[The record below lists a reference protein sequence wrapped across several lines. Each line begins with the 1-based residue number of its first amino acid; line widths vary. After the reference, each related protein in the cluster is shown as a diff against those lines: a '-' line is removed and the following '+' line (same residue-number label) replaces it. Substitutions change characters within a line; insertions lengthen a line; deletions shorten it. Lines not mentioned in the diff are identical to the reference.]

1 MGSHGAS
8 WGGAAYDRARE
19 SFSNPLMRRC
29 ESQYRFAT
37 LKTYP
42 DGVTSDF
49 HFAAEQ
55 DALHAWRYPDLT
67 THVRYFSDLLRDTV
81 DHEMAREAAAL
92 RDNGTASSR
101 PCAAMAGPQPAN
113 CVAISQTSLCLK
125 GGCIREPLKTPV
137 FSAIPVQA
145 F

>member
-37 LKTYP
+37 LQTYP

-55 DALHAWRYPDLT
+55 GAQHAWRYPDLT
-67 THVRYFSDLLRDTV
+67 THVRYFSDLLRDGRS
-81 DHEMAREAAAL
+81 DIRRLPRRRRAGRPDEL
-92 RDNGTASSR
+92 RR
-101 PCAAMAGPQPAN
+101 PVRAVRDPC
-113 CVAISQTSLCLK
+113 TY
-125 GGCIREPLKTPV
+125 
-137 FSAIPVQA
+137 
-145 F
+145 